1 MSGFRRALRLSLSPV
16 VLTVM
21 VCTVIGTFAAWY
33 FARINE
39 RDHIR
44 RMTRLATSAISA
56 DLNSDMEAW
65 LLGQVRLA
73 KMWEFREP
81 TYEEWSILA
90 GLYLEHHPGCVAIEW
105 LDPTYQERWMSRL
118 PGEKVP
124 LAEAGPRELLLT
136 EAKNSK
142 EAVLSNIVFSSAGK
156 GQWISVVPIFQ
167 AGGFRGFV
175 LGYFDAYRSL
185 NTMFNDIE
193 KLNFSVAVEEHGIE
207 VFRLAGSNN
216 ENLADWA
223 QDTEVHMP
231 GTTWQLRVWPKPE
244 AMSEMRSNLAT
255 ATLFFGAAA
264 SLMLMVIARIGE
276 SLRASQRRFSGI
288 LAISAE
294 AVISTDAAEK
304 ITLFNQAAESIFGYT
319 AAEIL
324 GRPMELLIPERF
336 RKVHHEHVAR
346 FARSDKNNL
355 LMSDRRRVLG
365 LRKDGGEFHMAASI
379 SKLSIAGETTFTLIC
394 SDVTDAVR
402 AEEQLMKSHEELE
415 ERVYER
421 TAEIETANRSLQ
433 LEILERKRAEEE
445 IQDLSRR
452 MMRVQEEER
461 RNLARELHDGA
472 TQNLVTLSLHMG
484 RMSRDPSSISP
495 AVLEEWMR
503 LAEQGANELRTVSY
517 LLHPPLLAELGLGLT
532 LQGYIEGFARRT
544 GIQATL
550 NRQGELDNL
559 GFDIELAVFRIMQE
573 ALSNVHRHSGSSTAE
588 VQISYDGSVL
598 RLQITDT
605 GRGIPQG
612 LDRSG
617 VGLGSMR
624 ERARLLKGR
633 LAIETGSNGT
643 TIKVEFP
650 VSPPER
656 SSSRA
661 SA

>member
-1 MSGFRRALRLSLSPV
+1 MGRIRRALRLTLSPV
-16 VLTVM
+16 LLTVM
-21 VCTVIGTFAAWY
+21 VGAVIGTCAAWY
-33 FARINE
+33 FAKINE
-39 RDHIR
+39 RDHIH

-81 TYEEWSILA
+81 TYEEWSTLA
-90 GLYLEHHPGCVAIEW
+90 GLYLEHHPGCIAIEW
-105 LDPTYQERWMSRL
+105 LDPKYQERWISRA
-118 PGEKVP
+118 PGQKVP
-124 LAEAGPRELLLT
+124 LAGAGIRERLFT
-136 EAKNSK
+136 DAINSK
-142 EAVLSNIVFSSAGK
+142 DAVLSNIVVSSG
-156 GQWISVVPIFQ
+156 GEEQWISVVPIFQ
-167 AGGFRGFV
+167 GGRFRGFV

-193 KLNFSVAVEEHGIE
+193 ELNFSVAIEEHGTE

-216 ENLADWA
+216 ENLAEWA
-223 QDTEVHMP
+223 QDTNVHMP

-244 AMSEMRSNLAT
+244 AMNEMRSNLPAAT
-255 ATLFFGAAA
+255 FFFGAAA
-264 SLMLMVIARIGE
+264 GLMLMVIARIGE
-276 SLRASQRRFSGI
+276 SLRVSQRRFSGI

-294 AVISTDAAEK
+294 AVLSMDAGHK
-304 ITLFNQAAESIFGYT
+304 ITLFNQAAENIFGYT

-324 GRPMELLIPERF
+324 GQPMELLIPERF
-336 RKVHHEHVAR
+336 RKVHNEHVAR

-365 LRKDGGEFHMAASI
+365 LRKDGSEFHMAASV
-379 SKLSIAGETTFTLIC
+379 SKLSIAGETIFTLIC

-402 AEEQLMKSHEELE
+402 AEEQLRKSHEELE
-415 ERVYER
+415 VRVYER
-421 TAEIETANRSLQ
+421 TAELETANQSLQ

-461 RNLARELHDGA
+461 RHLARELHDGA

-484 RMSRDPSSISP
+484 RMSRNLNSISP

-517 LLHPPLLAELGLGLT
+517 LLHPPLLEELGLGLA

-544 GIQATL
+544 GIQTTL
-550 NRQGELDNL
+550 NRQGEFDNL

-573 ALSNVHRHSGSSTAE
+573 ALSNVQRHSGSTTAAI
-588 VQISYDGSVL
+588 QISYDGSIL
-598 RLQITDT
+598 RLQITDK
-605 GRGIPQG
+605 GCGIPPG
-612 LDRSG
+612 LDRIG

-643 TIKVEFP
+643 TIQLELP
-650 VSPPER
+650 VSRPER

-661 SA
+661 LA